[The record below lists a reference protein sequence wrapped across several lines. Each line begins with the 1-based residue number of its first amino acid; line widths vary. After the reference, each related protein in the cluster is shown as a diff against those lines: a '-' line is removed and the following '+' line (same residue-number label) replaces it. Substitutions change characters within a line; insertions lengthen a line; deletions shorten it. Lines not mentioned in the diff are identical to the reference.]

1 MTADG
6 KTAGVVHLKR
16 KPAEPVKLTTARVG
30 KLQPRESRYE
40 VRDAQTPGLIVRVQ
54 PSGAKSYYVKSRIGT
69 GRAAPFRNIRIGS
82 VDAVTL
88 QKARAEALRMIAD
101 MRRGIDPTDQTDAV
115 SLSQLVDAYADH
127 RARRGV
133 VKHKDEASSLRRNLN
148 RYMRRPAR
156 DLTRAHIT
164 GLMDV
169 IEAGGQQSDYFR
181 KCVSGLL
188 TWAENNGHLPVNV
201 MAGYRRPKDT
211 RAEKLNVRDKVTF
224 ITPEE
229 IRAFWVATEQI
240 PNHTHRDL
248 LQFMLLT
255 GQRRSETAWMTRK
268 DVDGDVWT
276 IPASLHK
283 MGEAV
288 RVPLGPVSQRILA
301 AQPQHAGVGL
311 VFPGRYGKRIGGF
324 SQLLR
329 PVKEAL
335 NNPGFGF
342 HALRRTYRTGL
353 EELGVPERVAEL
365 MIGHKRDDLMQR
377 YSKAELWTLRVEAQ
391 AQWEAHIA
399 RVVS

>member
-1 MTADG
+1 MGQSDYDELRNHQGLDRAR
-6 KTAGVVHLKR
+6 GVYSNAPL
-16 KPAEPVKLTTARVG
+16 
-30 KLQPRESRYE
+30 
-40 VRDAQTPGLIVRVQ
+40 
-54 PSGAKSYYVKSRIGT
+54 GAVC
-69 GRAAPFRNIRIGS
+69 
-82 VDAVTL
+82 
-88 QKARAEALRMIAD
+88 
-101 MRRGIDPTDQTDAV
+101 
-115 SLSQLVDAYADH
+115 LSQLVDAYADH

-133 VKHKDEASSLRRNLN
+133 VKHKDEASSLRRNLK

-169 IEAGGQQSDYFR
+169 IEAGGHQSDYFR

-188 TWAENNGHLPVNV
+188 TWAENNGHLPVNA

-248 LQFMLLT
+248 LRFMLLT
-255 GQRRSETAWMTRK
+255 GQRRTETAWLARA
-268 DVDGDVWT
+268 DLVGDVWT
-276 IPASLHK
+276 VPASHHK
-283 MGEAV
+283 MGETV

-301 AQPQHAGVGL
+301 LQPKHAGVDL
-311 VFPGRYGKRIGGF
+311 VFPGRHGKRISGF

-335 NNPGFGF
+335 NEPGFGF

-391 AQWEAHIA
+391 AQWESHIA
-399 RVVS
+399 RVVA